1 MDTKRLIL
9 IAGLGVA
16 ALVVFTQA
24 KKLGAPAPAAPV
36 QSAAPVIQKVE
47 YVKVLVAAQNLSLG
61 SRLNE
66 AAIEWKQWPAEAV
79 SPAFISNDLRPSADA
94 ELINAIVR
102 SPIVQGEP
110 INEGKLVK
118 AGDSGVM
125 AALLRPGMRAV
136 TTRISVDTAA
146 GGFIQPGDRVDII
159 LTQTIQRD
167 RTGNTQQGGNQRVF
181 VSDTVFENVH
191 VLAIDQTFSTS
202 PESGASTIGST
213 ATFEMSQED
222 AELLQEVVAKGD
234 LSLTL
239 RGIRNSRAKA
249 ATTATFDKEKKEE
262 EDTGSILTVYRG
274 GQPQQVAVRG
284 N

>member
-24 KKLGAPAPAAPV
+24 KKLGSPAPVAPV
-36 QSAAPVIQKVE
+36 KAVQPVIQKVE
-47 YVKVLVAAQNLSLG
+47 YVKVLVATQNLSLG

-79 SPAFISNDLRPSADA
+79 SPAFISNDLRPNADS
-94 ELINAIVR
+94 ELLNAIVR
-102 SPIVQGEP
+102 TPIVQGEP
-110 INEGKLVK
+110 INENKLVK

-159 LTQTIQRD
+159 LTQTIQRN
-167 RTGNTQQGGNQRVF
+167 RNGNNQSGNKRLY

-202 PESGASTIGST
+202 AESGATKIGST

-222 AELLQEVVAKGD
+222 SELLQEVVAKGD

-249 ATTATFDKEKKEE
+249 PTTATFDKEEQE
-262 EDTGSILTVYRG
+262 EDTQSILTVYRG
-274 GQPQQVAVRG
+274 GQPQQVAIKG
-284 N
+284 K

>member
-24 KKLGAPAPAAPV
+24 KKLGAPAPLAPQQVAAPIV
-36 QSAAPVIQKVE
+36 QKVE
-47 YVKVLVAAQNLSLG
+47 YVKVLVAAQNLPLG
-61 SRLNE
+61 SRVSE

-79 SPAFISNDLRPSADA
+79 SPAFISNDLRPTADA
-94 ELINAIVR
+94 ELLGAIVR

-110 INEGKLVK
+110 VNEGKLVK
-118 AGDSGVM
+118 AGESGVM

-159 LTQTIQRD
+159 LTQTVQRN
-167 RTGNTQQGGNQRVF
+167 RTGNNQGNQRVY

-191 VLAIDQTFSTS
+191 VLAIDQMFSTS
-202 PESGASTIGST
+202 AESGATKIGST
-213 ATFEMSQED
+213 ATFEMSQKD
-222 AELLQEVVAKGD
+222 AELLQQAVAKGD

-239 RGIRNSRAKA
+239 RGIRNSRAVA
-249 ATTATFDKEKKEE
+249 PTTATFDKEEKEE
-262 EDTGSILTVYRG
+262 TESILTVYRG
-274 GQPQQVAVRG
+274 GQPQQVAIRG
-284 N
+284 K

>member
-24 KKLGAPAPAAPV
+24 KKLGAPAPATPITA
-36 QSAAPVIQKVE
+36 AAPIIQKVE
-47 YVKVLVAAQNLSLG
+47 YVKVLVAAQNLPLG

-66 AAIEWKQWPAEAV
+66 AAFEWKQWPAEAV
-79 SPAFISNDLRPSADA
+79 SPAFISNDLRPNADA
-94 ELINAIVR
+94 ELLNAIVR

-118 AGDSGVM
+118 SGESGVM

-159 LTQTIQRD
+159 LTQTIQRN
-167 RTGNTQQGGNQRVF
+167 RTGNNQGNNERIY
-181 VSDTVFENVH
+181 VSDTVFQNVH

-202 PESGASTIGST
+202 AESGATKIGST
-213 ATFEMSQED
+213 ATFEMSQGD
-222 AELLQEVVAKGD
+222 AELLQEAVAKGD

-249 ATTATFDKEKKEE
+249 PTTATFDKEKEE
-262 EDTGSILTVYRG
+262 PTESVLTVYRG
-274 GQPQQVAVRG
+274 GQPQQVAIRG
-284 N
+284 K

>member
-16 ALVVFTQA
+16 AFVVFTQA
-24 KKLGAPAPAAPV
+24 KKLSAPAPVAPV
-36 QSAAPVIQKVE
+36 KALQPVIQKVE
-47 YVKVLVAAQNLSLG
+47 YVKVLVAAQNLPLG

-66 AAIEWKQWPAEAV
+66 AALEWKQWPAEAV
-79 SPAFISNDLRPSADA
+79 SPAFISNDLRPNADA
-94 ELINAIVR
+94 ELLSAIVR

-118 AGDSGVM
+118 AGESGVM

-159 LTQTIQRD
+159 LTQTVQRQN
-167 RTGNTQQGGNQRVF
+167 TGINQGGNQRIY

-202 PESGASTIGST
+202 AESGATKIGST
-213 ATFEMSQED
+213 ATFEMSQGD
-222 AELLQEVVAKGD
+222 SELLQEVVAKGD

-249 ATTATFDKEKKEE
+249 PTTATFDKEEQ
-262 EDTGSILTVYRG
+262 EDTQSVLTVYRG
-274 GQPQQVAVRG
+274 GQPQQVAIKG

>member
-24 KKLGAPAPAAPV
+24 KKLGAPGPVAPIKA
-36 QSAAPVIQKVE
+36 AAPVIQKVE
-47 YVKVLVAAQNLSLG
+47 YVKVLVAAQNLPLG

-66 AAIEWKQWPAEAV
+66 AALEWKQWPAEAV
-79 SPAFISNDLRPSADA
+79 SPAFISNDLRPTADA
-94 ELINAIVR
+94 ELLNSIVR

-118 AGDSGVM
+118 AGEAGVM

-159 LTQTIQRD
+159 LTQTIQRTQ
-167 RTGNTQQGGNQRVF
+167 TGNTQTANQRVH

-191 VLAIDQTFSTS
+191 VLAIDQTFNTTA
-202 PESGASTIGST
+202 ESGASTIGST

-249 ATTATFDKEKKEE
+249 PTTAKFNKEKE
-262 EDTGSILTVYRG
+262 EDEQSVLTVYRG
-274 GQPQQVAVRG
+274 GQPQQVAIRG
-284 N
+284 K

>member
-24 KKLGAPAPAAPV
+24 KKLGAPAPTAPTKV
-36 QSAAPVIQKVE
+36 ATPVIQKVE
-47 YVKVLVAAQNLSLG
+47 YVKVLVAAQNLPLG

-66 AAIEWKQWPAEAV
+66 AAFEWKQWPAEAV
-79 SPAFISNDLRPSADA
+79 SPAFISNDLRPTADA
-94 ELINAIVR
+94 ELLNSIVR
-102 SPIVQGEP
+102 SPIVEGEP

-118 AGDSGVM
+118 AGESGVM

-159 LTQTIQRD
+159 LTQTVQRN
-167 RTGNTQQGGNQRVF
+167 RSGSNQGNQRTY

-191 VLAIDQTFSTS
+191 VLAIDQTFATS
-202 PESGASTIGST
+202 AESGATKIGST
-213 ATFEMSQED
+213 ATFEMSQKD
-222 AELLQEVVAKGD
+222 AELLQQAVAKGD
-234 LSLTL
+234 LTLTL
-239 RGIRNSRAKA
+239 RGIRNSRATA
-249 ATTATFDKEKKEE
+249 ATTATFDKEEE
-262 EDTGSILTVYRG
+262 NSESILTVYRG
-274 GQPQQVAVRG
+274 GQPQQVAIRG
-284 N
+284 K

>member
-9 IAGLGVA
+9 IGGLAVA

-24 KKLGAPAPAAPV
+24 KKLGTPAPQAPV
-36 QSAAPVIQKVE
+36 ETAAPVIQKVE
-47 YVKVLVAAQNLSLG
+47 YVKVLVAAQNLPLG
-61 SRLNE
+61 SRLGE
-66 AAIEWKQWPAEAV
+66 SAVEWKQWPVEAV
-79 SPAFISNDLRPSADA
+79 SPAFISNDLRPTADA
-94 ELINAIVR
+94 ELLNAIVR
-102 SPIVQGEP
+102 TPIVQGEP
-110 INEGKLVK
+110 INEAKLVK

-159 LTQTIQRD
+159 LTQTIQRN
-167 RTGNTQQGGNQRVF
+167 RVGNNQSGNQRVY

-202 PESGASTIGST
+202 ANSGATKIGST
-213 ATFEMSQED
+213 ATFEMSQAD
-222 AELLQEVVAKGD
+222 AELLQEAVAKGD

-239 RGIRNSRAKA
+239 RGIRNSRVKA
-249 ATTATFDKEKKEE
+249 PTTATFDKEKE
-262 EDTGSILTVYRG
+262 EDKQSILTVYRG
-274 GQPQQVAVRG
+274 GQPQQVAIRG
-284 N
+284 K

>member
-24 KKLGAPAPAAPV
+24 KKLGAPAPAAPIKA
-36 QSAAPVIQKVE
+36 SAPVIQKVE
-47 YVKVLVAAQNLSLG
+47 YVKVLVAAQNLPLG

-66 AAIEWKQWPAEAV
+66 AAFEWKQWPAEAV

-94 ELINAIVR
+94 ELLNAIVR

-159 LTQTIQRD
+159 LTQTIQRN
-167 RTGNTQQGGNQRVF
+167 RNGNNQGGNLRAY

-202 PESGASTIGST
+202 PESGATKIGST
-213 ATFEMSQED
+213 ATFEMSQGD
-222 AELLQEVVAKGD
+222 AELLQEAVAKGD

-249 ATTATFDKEKKEE
+249 PTTATFDKEEE
-262 EDTGSILTVYRG
+262 EDTQSILTVYRG
-274 GQPQQVAVRG
+274 GQPQQVAIRG